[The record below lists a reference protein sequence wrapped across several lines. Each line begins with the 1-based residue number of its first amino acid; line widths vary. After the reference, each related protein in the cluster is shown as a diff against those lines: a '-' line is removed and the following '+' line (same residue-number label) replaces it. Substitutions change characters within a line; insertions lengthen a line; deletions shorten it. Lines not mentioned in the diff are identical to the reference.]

1 MSQQLPIG
9 VLLPTFNVMD
19 RIEAHLDMMRPWLE
33 SVAEIVVVDSHSTDG
48 SVEFIQKNLRH
59 PALRVLQHP
68 PGLYQSWNHGISHIT
83 APYTYIS
90 TVGETITEAGLG
102 HLVAMAQRF
111 EADVVLSRPRFF
123 NEAGHP
129 VRKRWPLDDYLQ
141 EKSVL
146 NPGLMNP
153 RDVFFFAMSDLPESI
168 AGSAASNLYRTETLR
183 RFPFPTDCGHWGDEA
198 WFIAHAFEVLV
209 AVTPRIFS
217 TFLLHP
223 SGNRMPLEKLNQLV
237 GRMDKLAE
245 NAMSRV
251 AQGARGTTADPAQSA
266 LCDFTSARRQLGVLE
281 ERMARAR
288 EGMLPWALNP
298 AAWSVRSERNVF
310 RQKFKEARSRL
321 SGQRGPVLE
330 SKSETRPTAEMV
342 EENGVAVSV
351 FVCTHN
357 PNAEYLRQTLTALRA
372 QTLPS
377 SRWELRLVDNA
388 SSPSLNGQYDV
399 TWHSGGRMLREEKVG
414 KVNALR
420 LAFEQTSAPLVVVV
434 DDDNVVAPD
443 FLERAVD
450 IARRHPGLGAW
461 GGIVELQFEREPEPW
476 TRKYWTFLAEQKVPQ
491 DVLFSDTKISGPL
504 PVGAGSCFRREV
516 LKHYF
521 EQIDKSAW
529 RQKLG
534 RTGAT
539 LMSGEDTDMVL
550 TAGDMGLGCGF
561 FKDLRLK
568 HLIPPSRL
576 TEDYLTRLVEG
587 IAFSTYVLRM
597 MRDPLDAPPR
607 TNLLWWVKFLG
618 DASAKFGRRRR
629 FYLANKRAQRK
640 AREVYND
647 FYSAR

>member
-1 MSQQLPIG
+1 MSQQLPIA

-19 RIEAHLDMMRPWLE
+19 RIGAHLEMMRSWLD

-48 SVEFIQKNLRH
+48 SAEFIQKNLRH

-68 PGLYQSWNHGISHIT
+68 PGLYQSWNHGISQIT

-90 TVGETITEAGLG
+90 TIGETITEAGLG
-102 HLVAMAQRF
+102 HLVATARTF
-111 EADVVLSRPRFF
+111 DADVVLSRPRFF
-123 NEAGHP
+123 SEAGHP
-129 VRKRWPLDDYLQ
+129 VHKRWPLHDYLE
-141 EKSVL
+141 EKSAL
-146 NPGLMNP
+146 NPGLMSP
-153 RDVFFFAMSDLPESI
+153 ADIFFFATADLPESI

-198 WFIAHAFEVLV
+198 WFIAHACEVSV

-223 SGNRMPLEKLNQLV
+223 SGNRMPLEKLNELV

-245 NAMSRV
+245 NAMSRMV
-251 AQGARGTTADPAQSA
+251 KESRGAGADPAHSA
-266 LCDFTSARRQLGVLE
+266 LCEFTSVRRQLGVYE
-281 ERMARAR
+281 ESMARVR
-288 EGMLPWALNP
+288 GGILPWALNP
-298 AAWSVRSERNVF
+298 SAWKLRSQRNSF
-310 RQKFKEARSRL
+310 RRKFKEAKGRL
-321 SGQRGPVLE
+321 NAHRGPVLE
-330 SKSETRPTAEMV
+330 DKSSARAIPEAV
-342 EENGVAVSV
+342 EEKGLAVSV

-357 PNAEYLRQTLTALRA
+357 PHPAYLRQTLGALRA
-372 QTLPS
+372 QTLPA

-399 TWHSGGRMLREEKVG
+399 SWHRDGRMLREEKVG
-414 KVNALR
+414 KVNALQ
-420 LAFEQTSAPLVVVV
+420 LAFQQTASPLVVIV
-434 DDDNVVAPD
+434 DDDNVLAPD
-443 FLERAVD
+443 FLERAVN

-461 GGIVELQFEREPEPW
+461 GGIVELQFEHEPEPW

-491 DVLFSDTKISGPL
+491 DLLFSDTKISGPL
-504 PVGAGSCFRREV
+504 PVGAGSCIRREV
-516 LKHYF
+516 MKHYF
-521 EQIDKSAW
+521 EQIEKSAW

-561 FKDLRLK
+561 FKELQLK

-576 TEDYLTRLVEG
+576 SEGYLTRLVEG

-607 TNLLWWVKFLG
+607 TNLIWWAKFLG
-618 DASAKFGRRRR
+618 DCSAKFGRRRR

-640 AREVYND
+640 AREVYDN
-647 FYSAR
+647 FYSGR